1 MSNAGPIPLAATLH
15 EADKAGDA
23 LDRFGFVT
31 DAARHDLER
40 YVALLGEWQRVHNL
54 VAPSTLD
61 EAWTRH
67 VADSLQLLEHAPDD
81 WREWVDLGSGAGFPG
96 LVVAIASKDHPDR
109 HVALVESNT
118 KKAAF
123 LRAAIRETGANA
135 SVAAERIESHA
146 KRFGRRADVVS
157 ARALAPLPEL
167 LGLAEPYCRETTLML
182 FLKGKEYVREIG
194 AASQS
199 RDFDVVEFAS
209 ATDSGGR
216 VLAIKNLRPK
226 GLLR

>member
-1 MSNAGPIPLAATLH
+1 MSNAGPTQLGATRH
-15 EADKAGDA
+15 DAGADP

-31 DAARHDLER
+31 PAITQDLQR
-40 YVALLGEWQRVHNL
+40 FVGLLSEWQRVHNL

-61 EAWTRH
+61 NVWTRH
-67 VADSLQLLEHAPDD
+67 IADSAQLMEHALAD

-96 LVVAIASKDHPDR
+96 IVMAIASKKHSDR
-109 HVALVESNT
+109 HVTLVESNA

-123 LRAAIRETGANA
+123 LRASIREAGLNATVAN
-135 SVAAERIESHA
+135 ERIEAHA
-146 KRFGRRADVVS
+146 QKFGRKGDVVS

-167 LGLAEPYCRETTLML
+167 LALAEPYAKRDTVML
-182 FLKGKEYVREIG
+182 FLKGREYVHEIK

-199 RDFDVVEFAS
+199 FDFDVIDSES

-216 VLAIKNLRPK
+216 VLAIRNVRAKEMR
-226 GLLR
+226 R